1 MCALRRTLCL
11 VCPAHLGTSSRQ
23 MADIVGRRL
32 GKGNKWPFSEDKSI
46 AGSVAFVIASTVTS
60 TALAAWMSYT
70 GCLTLPLPMPELVP
84 RIAAISLWS
93 AGVELLP
100 YADDNWTVPL
110 AAAVLSLVL
119 LY

>member
-1 MCALRRTLCL
+1 
-11 VCPAHLGTSSRQ
+11 
-23 MADIVGRRL
+23 MADIVGRRF
-32 GKGNKWPFSEDKSI
+32 GKKNKWPFAPTKSV
-46 AGSVAFVIASTVTS
+46 AGSAAFVVAATLTS

-84 RIAAISLWS
+84 RIFAISLLS

-100 YADDNWTVPL
+100 FADDNWTVPL
-110 AAAVLSLVL
+110 SAAILSSVF